1 MSDQINQIQAT
12 YQPLEDR
19 ILLKFKTLNDHV
31 YLAWVTRRFCQLLLP
46 ALHGL
51 HPKTGEYLFDYENT
65 LQNDKKKQE
74 RQQQGD
80 YLSDYEAPENP
91 EFPLGEEP
99 VLLAKIRF
107 QDLHK
112 PELAAFMLEPHKG
125 KGLVLPFH
133 PDLTGPLLK
142 IISQA
147 LDNAEW
153 DLSKDMSVPKSQMLQ

>member
-31 YLAWVTRRFCQLLLP
+31 YLAWVTRRFCKLLLP
-46 ALHGL
+46 SLHGL
-51 HPKTGEYLFDYENT
+51 HPSTGDYLFDHDET
-65 LQNDKKKQE
+65 AQNDQRKEQ

-80 YLSDYEAPENP
+80 FLSDYEPPENP
-91 EFPLGEEP
+91 EFPLGEDP

-112 PELAAFMLEPHKG
+112 PSLAAFMLEPNQG

-142 IISQA
+142 ILNQA
-147 LDNAEW
+147 LDNADW
-153 DLSKDMSVPKSQMLQ
+153 NLGQDLSIPKSQMLQ